1 MATHALQ
8 NSQKFLASRLL
19 LFWSGFAIGLL
30 VVFGGQEF
38 GLSQAFADPTPGAQA
53 GMSKA
58 YNDYYR
64 ALRAQPSSSPSSAA
78 KLSKEIL
85 EPAQSKLSHAIS
97 ESTRETLK
105 SIAPPKEP
113 YIKTAHWGTKARM
126 QKKGSNPPTPKSQPT
141 LPKTTPT
148 PVAPIPEP
156 PTPREPET
164 PIDGSNVPREIEF
177 PGPAKPSPGPSR
189 AK

>member
-1 MATHALQ
+1 MATHAWQ
-8 NSQKFLASRLL
+8 NSQKFLASQLIG
-19 LFWSGFAIGLL
+19 FWLI
-30 VVFGGQEF
+30 F
-38 GLSQAFADPTPGAQA
+38 GLALLAGQALGLGLSEAHADSTEGAQA

-64 ALRAQPSSSPSSAA
+64 AIRAQPSSSPSDAA

-85 EPAQSKLSHAIS
+85 EPAQQKLRQAIS
-97 ESTRETLK
+97 ESTQQTLK

-113 YIKTAHWGTKARM
+113 YIKTTHWGTKARM
-126 QKKGSNPPTPKSQPT
+126 QKKGTKSPTPISQPT
-141 LPKTTPT
+141 PPKKAAT

-156 PTPREPET
+156 PATHEPET
-164 PIDGSNVPREIEF
+164 VLDGSNVPREIEF
-177 PGPAKPSPGPSR
+177 PGPAKPKPSPSK